1 MADKNEMKVNS
12 AKVSLEFIKEGC
24 VLGIGTGSTVNFL
37 IDNLGAAPKPAQI
50 VSSSVAST
58 SLLEEKGFAVSALGD
73 TGGIDVYID
82 GADEFT
88 ERFTLLK
95 GGGGAHVREKIL
107 AYASR
112 KFVVIADESKKVD
125 VLGKSPVAIEVLRI
139 ARSLVA
145 RKLVALG
152 GSPTWR
158 EGFETDE
165 GNVILD
171 CTGLSIQDSASME
184 RDICSMPGVVDCGIC
199 AIRPAD
205 VILYG
210 TSSGSVKRLDRA

>member
-1 MADKNEMKVNS
+1 MKRNAANV
-12 AKVSLEFIKEGC
+12 ALEFIRPDC
-24 VLGIGTGSTVNFL
+24 VLGVGTGSTVEFL
-37 IDNLGAAPKPAQI
+37 IEKLDVAPRPGMI
-50 VSSSVAST
+50 VSSSQRSKEALVKKGLEVAD
-58 SLLEEKGFAVSALGD
+58 LNR

-95 GGGGAHVREKIL
+95 GGGGAHVREKVL
-107 AYASR
+107 AYAAT

-125 VLGKSPVAIEVLRI
+125 VLGRFPVAVEVLPL

-152 GSPTWR
+152 ASPTWR
-158 EGFETDE
+158 EGFATDE

-171 CTGLSIQDSASME
+171 CAGFTINDAAGLE
-184 RDICSMPGVVDCGIC
+184 REICSMPGVVDCGIC
-199 AIRPAD
+199 AVRPSD

-210 TSSGSVKRLDRA
+210 TAAGSVKRLDRH

>member
-1 MADKNEMKVNS
+1 MDMTEMKRNA
-12 AKVSLEFIKEGC
+12 AKVALEFIRPGC
-24 VLGIGTGSTVNFL
+24 ALGVGTGSTVACL
-37 IDNLGAAPKPAQI
+37 IDKLDVAPKPGLV
-50 VSSSVAST
+50 VSSSKRSQD
-58 SLLEEKGFAVSALGD
+58 LLEAKGFKVTDLNQS
-73 TGGIDVYID
+73 GGLDVYID

-88 ERFTLLK
+88 DRFTLIK
-95 GGGGAHVREKIL
+95 GGGGAHVREKVL
-107 AYASR
+107 VYASS

-125 VLGKSPVAIEVLRI
+125 VLGKFPVAVEVLKM

-152 GSPTWR
+152 ASPTWR

-171 CTGLSIQDSASME
+171 CAGFTIQDAASLE
-184 RDICSMPGVVDCGIC
+184 REICSMPGVVDCGIC
-199 AIRPAD
+199 ALRPAD

-210 TSSGSVKRLDRA
+210 TASGSVKRLDRE